1 MYVDEGFNE
10 RIESERENIWGD
22 EGKFSCILLCF
33 VFGMFCVLN
42 GSGMKIVTFSWGLFI
57 SMIV

>member
-1 MYVDEGFNE
+1 M
-10 RIESERENIWGD
+10 RELRVKEKIWGV

-57 SMIV
+57 SR